1 MVDAERAE
9 ARIERLEETIERLEE
24 VRAQGEDAYLAD
36 PRLQAM
42 AERWLQV
49 AIQACID
56 LGTQLVSEESAPPP
70 SNYADVFRILGERDV
85 LPAELAH
92 RLGDAA
98 RQRNLLVHLYM
109 EVDNR
114 AVFASLAYLDDLRQ
128 FAAIVAKLTAGP
140 N

>member
-1 MVDAERAE
+1 LVDAERAE

-24 VRAQGEDAYLAD
+24 VRAQGADAYLAD
-36 PRLQAM
+36 PKLQAM

-85 LPAELAH
+85 LPTELAH

-109 EVDNR
+109 EIDNR

-128 FAAIVAKLTAGP
+128 FAAIVEKLIVGP